1 MSLFERDYRTLRTI
15 RRYFFP
21 ELSPL
26 RPIICCAL
34 CTVKIHGELK
44 VNRSHCTK
52 VDRRTR
58 KYDVLGHNN
67 SHTHSTQLNSHTLLI
82 QTQFTFTQTPQL
94 TFYTNNSHIGK
105 TRPTPLHPPL
115 RPFPLSSPL
124 HPPLC
129 PFPLPSFTHHCA
141 STPPPPPFFPCEF

>member
-44 VNRSHCTK
+44 VDRSHCTK

-82 QTQFTFTQTPQL
+82 QTVH
-94 TFYTNNSHIGK
+94 FYTNTTAHLLHKQLTHWKNQ
-105 TRPTPLHPPL
+105 TYTPTPTIASVSSLFTPTPTIVSV
-115 RPFPLSSPL
+115 SSPFL

-129 PFPLPSFTHHCA
+129 VHATPTPLLPL
-141 STPPPPPFFPCEF
+141 